1 MKMECLVNSLI
12 YLLAIMGIVFTTMS
26 FWEMFRIKS
35 SDKIEERVYGKG
47 NKKVQIIV
55 VLEEENEESDALL
68 SKIRSGDAINLK
80 ENANTIIIQKR
91 NNV

>member
-1 MKMECLVNSLI
+1 MECLVNSLI

-35 SDKIEERVYGKG
+35 SDKIEERIYGKG

>member
-1 MKMECLVNSLI
+1 MECLVNSLI